1 VSSRIAVAGTPVPA
15 ARRRPAR
22 AVATSIAIHA
32 VVITG
37 SVFMLVPLAFMLS
50 TSLKHEWEAFEIP
63 PRWIPDELV
72 WENYWRAIFQYFNF
86 VQYGINTMTIT
97 VGVLVG
103 RIISASLVAFGFAR
117 IRFFARDVLFLLVL
131 SGLMVPH
138 QVTIIPLYI
147 LFKEL
152 GWLNSYLPL
161 IVPAWFG
168 GGAFFIFLLRQ
179 FIMTISPELDDAAR
193 IDGCGWFGI
202 YARIIMPQLTPA
214 LASVAIFSF
223 LATWNDFFGPLIFLN
238 SNKLFTLAIGL
249 HFYTN
254 AASSSSRPETTVI
267 MAGSTLVMLP
277 PLLLFFFAQ
286 RLFIQG
292 VVVSGVKG

>member
-1 VSSRIAVAGTPVPA
+1 
-15 ARRRPAR
+15 
-22 AVATSIAIHA
+22 
-32 VVITG
+32 
-37 SVFMLVPLAFMLS
+37 
-50 TSLKHEWEAFEIP
+50 
-63 PRWIPDELV
+63 
-72 WENYWRAIFQYFNF
+72 
-86 VQYGINTMTIT
+86 
-97 VGVLVG
+97 
-103 RIISASLVAFGFAR
+103 
-117 IRFFARDVLFLLVL
+117 
-131 SGLMVPH
+131 MVPH

-152 GWLNSYLPL
+152 GWLNTYLPL

-168 GGAFFIFLLRQ
+168 GGAFYVFLLRQ

-202 YARIIMPQLTPA
+202 YRRIILPLIAPA

-223 LATWNDFFGPLIFLN
+223 LASWNDFFGPLIFLN
-238 SNKLFTLAIGL
+238 DNKLYTLAIGL

-254 AASSSSRPETTVI
+254 AASLSSRPETTVV
-267 MAGSTLVMLP
+267 MAGSTLIMLP

-286 RLFIQG
+286 RFFIQG